1 MATGNLSQKA
11 TLHKV
16 LTPYLK
22 ASKHTVSQLVDIA
35 KVELRKAGFDPSLA
49 GIEKEIRRS
58 TRPIGHLKNSWG
70 FRCLSQNNTGQ
81 GLFGCEF
88 VNQGTPKTLKTVL
101 ASNKHHPYSAKWFPK
116 KEADKKAQ
124 VKESK

>member
-1 MATGNLSQKA
+1 MAKQTGNMSQKA

-22 ASKHTVSQLVDIA
+22 ASKHTVSQLVDIGLA
-35 KVELRKAGFDPSLA
+35 ELRKAGFDPSIA

-58 TRPIGHLKNSWG
+58 TRPIGHLKNGWG
-70 FRCLSQNNTGQ
+70 FRCLSQNNTGH

-88 VNQGTPKTLKTVL
+88 VDSNTPKTIKTIL
-101 ASNKHHPYSAKWFPK
+101 AKNMNHGYGEKWLPK
-116 KEADKKAQ
+116 TE
-124 VKESK
+124 KESK